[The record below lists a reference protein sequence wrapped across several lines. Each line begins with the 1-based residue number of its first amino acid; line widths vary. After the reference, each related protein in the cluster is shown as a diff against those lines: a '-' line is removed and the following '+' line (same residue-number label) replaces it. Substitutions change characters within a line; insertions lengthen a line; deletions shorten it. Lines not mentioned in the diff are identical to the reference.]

1 MFITHR
7 LTVQEVNNL
16 LSESFVRIFGNIVEH
31 FPAAAIGILKCRPFN
46 DPESIIQA
54 VNDLLDGYKNNG
66 EIIVKIVF
74 LLINY
79 IFILLHSI
87 RFLSKKLFECE

>member
-31 FPAAAIGILKCRPFN
+31 FPAAAIGILKCRPFS
-46 DPESIIQA
+46 DVESIFHAID
-54 VNDLLDGYKNNG
+54 DLLDGFKSAGKFTEYETEK
-66 EIIVKIVF
+66 
-74 LLINY
+74 Y
-79 IFILLHSI
+79 IWML
-87 RFLSKKLFECE
+87 

>member
-31 FPAAAIGILKCRPFN
+31 CPAAAIGILKCRPFS

-54 VNDLLDGYKNNG
+54 VNDLLDGLKHNG
-66 EIIVKIVF
+66 K
-74 LLINY
+74 
-79 IFILLHSI
+79 FIRLVDYTDKENVGHLA
-87 RFLSKKLFECE
+87 FCE

>member
-31 FPAAAIGILKCRPFN
+31 FPAAAIGILKCRPFR
-46 DPESIIQA
+46 DVESIIQSI
-54 VNDLLDGYKNNG
+54 NDLVDGLKQNG
-66 EIIVKIVF
+66 K
-74 LLINY
+74 
-79 IFILLHSI
+79 
-87 RFLSKKLFECE
+87 LSTNL

>member
-31 FPAAAIGILKCRPFN
+31 FPTAAIGILKCRPFS
-46 DPESIIQA
+46 DSESIIQA
-54 VNDLLDGYKNNG
+54 VNDLLGGYKING
-66 EIIVKIVF
+66 EFLHF
-74 LLINY
+74 LL
-79 IFILLHSI
+79 FF
-87 RFLSKKLFECE
+87 FLYTCF

>member
-31 FPAAAIGILKCRPFN
+31 FPAAAIGILKHRPFSCV
-46 DPESIIQA
+46 ESIIQA
-54 VNDLLDGYKNNG
+54 INDLLDGLKNSG
-66 EIIVKIVF
+66 K
-74 LLINY
+74 LI
-79 IFILLHSI
+79 
-87 RFLSKKLFECE
+87 LSF

>member
-31 FPAAAIGILKCRPFN
+31 FPAAAIGILKYRPFS
-46 DPESIIQA
+46 DVESIIQA
-54 VNDLLDGYKNNG
+54 INDLLDGLKNNG
-66 EIIVKIVF
+66 KRFVEKYVTRKR
-74 LLINY
+74 
-79 IFILLHSI
+79 IL
-87 RFLSKKLFECE
+87 